1 MMLSYASGLIFLPQL
16 FIQHKDGSDSLVTS
30 TNFDQV
36 NSNTRV
42 PKQVNTS

>member
-1 MMLSYASGLIFLPQL
+1 MLSYTSGLIFHPQL
-16 FIQHKDGSDSLVTS
+16 LIQHKDGIDSVVTS